1 MIAAARTT
9 LAGSARR
16 TGRGLIISPAGPAD
30 PAGLLLTRLTVLP
43 ALLVM
48 AWLLAGLPLLLLGV
62 FTPALMLLLATPLA
76 VLLAAAGL
84 RWIPGLRPE
93 PGAEPPDPAEQPDLA
108 AAPARTPWWTVAAVI
123 AIAISFG
130 ADQLI
135 YHAQQLIVMRDP
147 AAYIQFGN
155 WIAAHGSLP
164 IPQDRAAFGGTHH
177 LLTFDSFASYQIGG
191 VVVPQFMAGLPMLL
205 AGGFWVGGAAA
216 ATAMAPVLGTLA
228 VLTFGGLAARLIG
241 PRWAPLAA
249 LLLAITLP
257 MQFTSR
263 STYSEPT
270 AAILFLGGLCLV
282 IDSLRSGG
290 RASRV
295 AAALG
300 GLALGLTLLV
310 RIDGASDILPVIP
323 YAGLLFI
330 SRRPQALPLTGG
342 LIVGG
347 LYGAVDGLLL
357 SWPYLASIKSSL
369 IPLALLTAVVVLAT
383 AGAVL
388 LLRRRGLPAIR
399 GNVLPNAAAVLAF
412 AITIGFALRPYVQT
426 VHAALNAPTRA
437 AMTIWQRADHLPI
450 QPTRLYY
457 EISLR
462 WVFWYLGV
470 PAVVLATIGAALLAR
485 RCLRGRVPLWTLPL
499 ITFAWT
505 IVITLYRPAIVPDQ
519 PWASRRLVPAVL
531 PGFILLAVWTVRWLG
546 GWLREQGYGRGGRAG
561 ATALCAAALAVPAA
575 QTTLGLGV
583 RDGGPLGLSP
593 TVSGL
598 AFTSAYRGEVH
609 AVNGLCAAIP
619 RDAAVVIVNR
629 AIADNFTQ
637 LVRGMCHVPAARIRD
652 PGAGAVAEVIRGIRR
667 AGRYQPV
674 LLAARSRELRPYGA
688 AARRVMALHT
698 TQDGHTLITPPRAT
712 WKLIINIWMSEP
724 PR

>member
-1 MIAAARTT
+1 M
-9 LAGSARR
+9 
-16 TGRGLIISPAGPAD
+16 
-30 PAGLLLTRLTVLP
+30 
-43 ALLVM
+43 
-48 AWLLAGLPLLLLGV
+48 
-62 FTPALMLLLATPLA
+62 
-76 VLLAAAGL
+76 
-84 RWIPGLRPE
+84 
-93 PGAEPPDPAEQPDLA
+93 
-108 AAPARTPWWTVAAVI
+108 I
-123 AIAISFG
+123 AIAVAFG
-130 ADQLI
+130 IDQLI

-177 LLTFDSFASYQIGG
+177 LLTFDSFASFQVGG
-191 VVVPQFMAGLPMLL
+191 VVVPQFMAGLPLLL
-205 AGGFWVGGAAA
+205 AAGFWIGGASA
-216 ATAMAPVLGTLA
+216 ATAMAPLLGTLA

-249 LLLAITLP
+249 LVLAITLP

-282 IDSLRSGG
+282 IDSLRTGG
-290 RASRV
+290 RAARI

-323 YAGLLFI
+323 YAGLLLI
-330 SRRPQALPLTGG
+330 GRRPQAVPLVGG
-342 LIVGG
+342 LVAGG
-347 LYGAVDGLLL
+347 LYGAVDGLVL
-357 SWPYLASIKSSL
+357 SRPYLASIRSSL
-369 IPLALLTAVVVLAT
+369 IPLALLAGLVVLAT
-383 AGAVL
+383 GVAVL

-399 GNVLPNAAAVLAF
+399 GNFLPNAVTVLAF

-437 AMTIWQRADHLPI
+437 AMTIWERADHLPI
-450 QPTRLYY
+450 QPTRLFY

-462 WVFWYLGV
+462 WVFWYVGV
-470 PAVVLATIGAALLAR
+470 PAVILGTAGAALLAR
-485 RCLRGRVPLWTLPL
+485 RCLRGRAPLWTLPL

-505 IVITLYRPAIVPDQ
+505 IVITLYRPAIVPDM

-546 GWLREQGYGRGGRAG
+546 GWLREQGYGRSGRAG
-561 ATALCAAALAVPAA
+561 ATALCVAAMIAPAA

-583 RDGGPLGLSP
+583 RDGGPLGLRP
-593 TVSGL
+593 AVSGL
-598 AFTSAYRGEVH
+598 AFTSAYRGEVQ
-609 AVNGLCAAIP
+609 AVDGLCAAIP
-619 RDAAVVIVNR
+619 SDAAVVIVNR

-637 LVRGMCHVPAARIRD
+637 LIRGMCHVPAARIHD
-652 PGAGAVAEVIRGIRR
+652 PGPGAVAEIIGGIRR
-667 AGRYQPV
+667 AGHHQPV

-688 AARRVMALHT
+688 APRQVMALHT
-698 TQDGHTLITPPRAT
+698 RQDGHTLITPPRGT